1 MVDAYHW
8 PFLWSWPLLWPINH
22 KTPIQG
28 FRLSFSNISQN
39 ICPWPIGSCW
49 TILLEFLKIHTLTFG
64 VETYSHDDTVHIWE
78 LVSSKFYFS
87 YFNLNC
93 KKQMYYSTSYSI
105 FFNVSNLVCKMLICI
120 LINSFM
126 PEYEYL
132 HYELNYLVLL
142 ANYMYNFIFKLYN
155 L

>member
-1 MVDAYHW
+1 MPTIDHFCDLD
-8 PFLWSWPLLWPINH
+8 PFCGQSTIKLLFKVLGSPFPILV
-22 KTPIQG
+22 KTYVLDLLVHAEQSSS
-28 FRLSFSNISQN
+28 SFWRFIRSLLVSKR
-39 ICPWPIGSCW
+39 
-49 TILLEFLKIHTLTFG
+49 ILMMTL
-64 VETYSHDDTVHIWE
+64 TVHIWE